1 MLWFSKSLAYQNKLQ
16 QGNKKVLATT
26 PVVLKVSNLKTV
38 VLVGA
43 TEYKARQVDASS
55 KCEAMLL
62 SFISR

>member
-1 MLWFSKSLAYQNKLQ
+1 MYHNADMLWFSEALAYQNRLQ

-43 TEYKARQVDASS
+43 T
-55 KCEAMLL
+55 
-62 SFISR
+62 